1 MLDTSRHLHFT
12 HSLEHYSRRLND
24 LLQSAR
30 LHPTNLSP
38 ELLDE
43 IAYTIGELTIVL
55 MNHSGCE
62 EEELIK
68 EVLSQAHSLRLRLR
82 SNLSGNEQIM
92 QAIDPFRQKIGLL
105 ITESKQAA

>member
-12 HSLEHYSRRLND
+12 HSLEHYSLKLNE
-24 LLQSAR
+24 LLSSAR
-30 LHPTNLSP
+30 LQHTNLSP

-62 EEELIK
+62 EEELVK
-68 EVLSQAHSLRLRLR
+68 EVLSQAQTLRQRLR
-82 SNLSGNEQIM
+82 SAQTHDEHIM